1 MLRIKMCI
9 DEKKLSF
16 FSSGYNFKGSESSP
30 IWIDQ

>member
-1 MLRIKMCI
+1 MLRIEMCI

-16 FSSGYNFKGSESSP
+16 ISSGHDFKGSESSP